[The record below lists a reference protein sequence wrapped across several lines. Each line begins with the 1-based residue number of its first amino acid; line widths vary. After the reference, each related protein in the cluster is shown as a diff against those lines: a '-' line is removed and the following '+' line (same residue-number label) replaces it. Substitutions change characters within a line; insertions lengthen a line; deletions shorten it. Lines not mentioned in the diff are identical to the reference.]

1 MCHASLSHTR
11 VMRCVHLLLERCAHA
26 GVEPGP
32 HKQVAAE
39 EGTHEAGDLA
49 EAIDTLLNVL
59 ADGDDGGV
67 AALAHAADDDAVVAG
82 LVHFVSV
89 EYNEKFDLGVCVCVW
104 DVPACAC
111 VSKMQP
117 SNFTCCSGTL
127 SHSKSTTSTLL
138 LAPHTPPILNKLQR
152 SALVHSLST

>member
-89 EYNEKFDLGVCVCVW
+89 EYNEKFDLGVCVCVCGMCPR
-104 DVPACAC
+104 VRVFLKCSPATSPAAAAPYRTANPPPALCC
-111 VSKMQP
+111 LRRTRRP
-117 SNFTCCSGTL
+117 S
-127 SHSKSTTSTLL
+127 
-138 LAPHTPPILNKLQR
+138 
-152 SALVHSLST
+152 